1 MIQLAC
7 SCPILH
13 GYRTN
18 GVAFLLR
25 LSDSSRLSDKRHRF
39 FVALVRFFAVIGQ
52 TVLQTHCGC
61 PILRNGHFCLFIYVR
76 ADESD
81 KDRHQQYDRE

>member
-7 SCPILH
+7 SCPILRA
-13 GYRTN
+13 YRTN
-18 GVAFLLR
+18 NDPVLF
-25 LSDSSRLSDKRHRF
+25 
-39 FVALVRFFAVIGQ
+39 ALVRFFAVIGQ
-52 TVLQTHCGC
+52 TMRSSRR
-61 PILRNGHFCLFIYVR
+61 LRLSDSSRPFFCLFIYVR